1 MANTTI
7 VLTNQPELTYTSDKV
22 QGDGYYGYADGLHT
36 MSFHFK
42 DFKGRIFVQAT
53 LVAEPTEDDWF
64 SIQLDT
70 NTDYYEYNTQTSG
83 TVGTTFQG
91 NFVWIRAK
99 VDRDYLGDSEYD
111 SAIHGLFDKAI
122 LLI

>member
-7 VLTNQPELTYTSDKV
+7 VLTNQAELTYVSDKV
-22 QGDGYYGYADGLHT
+22 KGDGYYGYADGLHT

-42 DFKGRIFVQAT
+42 DFKGRIWVQAT
-53 LVAEPTEDDWF
+53 LVDDPAETDWF
-64 SIQLDT
+64 PIGLDT
-70 NTDYYEYNTQTSG
+70 NTDYFEYTTQTSG

-91 NFVWIRAK
+91 NFVWLRVKI
-99 VDRDYLGDSEYD
+99 DRDQFGDSAYD
-111 SAIHGLFDKAI
+111 SSIHGLFDKAV

>member
-1 MANTTI
+1 MANTQI
-7 VLTNQPELTYTSDKV
+7 VLTNKPELTYTSDKV
-22 QGDGYYGYADGLHT
+22 KGDGYYGYADGLHT

-42 DFKGRIFVQAT
+42 NFKGRIFVQAT

-64 SIQLDT
+64 PIQLDT
-70 NTDYYEYNTQTSG
+70 NTNYYEYNTQTSG

-99 VDRDYLGDSEYD
+99 IDRDYLGDAEYD
-111 SAIHGLFDKAI
+111 STIHGLFDKAI
-122 LLI
+122 ILI